1 MLQGGRRCVHVNIK
15 GWLLRVGWMRTIIN
29 GEGIER
35 EKSGKVGASA
45 ELRVLYRRTCKSA
58 VNAVA

>member
-1 MLQGGRRCVHVNIK
+1 MHVHIK

>member
-1 MLQGGRRCVHVNIK
+1 MHVNIK
-15 GWLLRVGWMRTIIN
+15 GWLLRVDWMRTMIN

-35 EKSGKVGASA
+35 AKSGEVGASA

-58 VNAVA
+58 VNSLSTREQQK